1 MNNQAK
7 RCFPVCEAN
16 RQFPQGI
23 DSYQIV
29 STLLS
34 NIFFGK
40 DCIVKDMGDYI
51 EVDTIHTGKVAIGAS
66 KYLEGGW
73 DKIYSHYMWQI
84 SDVFQA
90 TQSVAGGC
98 PATIQEYK
106 EVCRG
111 PFSCNLYP
119 SSEVSRMISDIEKE
133 YIRREK
139 YKYNII

>member
-1 MNNQAK
+1 MNNQ
-7 RCFPVCEAN
+7 E
-16 RQFPQGI
+16 
-23 DSYQIV
+23 IV
-29 STLLS
+29 SILLS
-34 NIFFGK
+34 NNLFGK
-40 DCIVKDMGDYI
+40 DCIIKDMGDYI
-51 EVDTIHTGKVAIGAS
+51 EVDTVHAGKVAIGVS
-66 KYLEGGW
+66 KYFEGGW

-106 EVCRG
+106 EIHRG

-119 SSEVSRMISDIEKE
+119 SLEVFRMISDIEKE

-139 YKYNII
+139 YKCNIQKDE

>member
-7 RCFPVCEAN
+7 RCFPACFAS
-16 RQFPQGI
+16 RQFLQGI

-29 STLLS
+29 SILLS
-34 NIFFGK
+34 NNLFGK

-73 DKIYSHYMWQI
+73 SYPYDHYMWQI
-84 SDVFQA
+84 SDVFL
-90 TQSVAGGC
+90 
-98 PATIQEYK
+98 ATIQEHK
-106 EVCRG
+106 EIHRG
-111 PFSCNLYP
+111 SFSCNLYP
-119 SSEVSRMISDIEKE
+119 SSEVSYMISDIEKE

-139 YKYNII
+139 YKCSIL

>member
-7 RCFPVCEAN
+7 RCF
-16 RQFPQGI
+16 

-29 STLLS
+29 SILLS
-34 NIFFGK
+34 NRLFGK

-73 DKIYSHYMWQI
+73 SYPYGHYMWQI

-90 TQSVAGGC
+90 TRSVAGGC
-98 PATIQEYK
+98 SATIQEYR
-106 EVCRG
+106 EIHRG

-119 SSEVSRMISDIEKE
+119 SSEVSRMVSDIEKE
-133 YIRREK
+133 Y
-139 YKYNII
+139 NIQKPNQRSII

>member
-29 STLLS
+29 SILLS
-34 NIFFGK
+34 NNLCGK

-51 EVDTIHTGKVAIGAS
+51 EVDTVYTGKIAIGAS

-73 DKIYSHYMWQI
+73 DKTYNHYMWQI
-84 SDVFQA
+84 SDVFQ
-90 TQSVAGGC
+90 
-98 PATIQEYK
+98 EYK
-106 EVCRG
+106 EIHRG
-111 PFSCNLYP
+111 PFSCNLY
-119 SSEVSRMISDIEKE
+119 SSLDISHMISDIEKE

-139 YKYNII
+139 YKSNII

>member
-7 RCFPVCEAN
+7 RCF
-16 RQFPQGI
+16 
-23 DSYQIV
+23 SYQIV
-29 STLLS
+29 SILLS
-34 NIFFGK
+34 NHLFGK

-73 DKIYSHYMWQI
+73 SYPYDHYRWQI
-84 SDVFQA
+84 SDIF
-90 TQSVAGGC
+90 
-98 PATIQEYK
+98 QEYK
-106 EVCRG
+106 EIHRG

-119 SSEVSRMISDIEKE
+119 SSEISRMISDIEKE

-139 YKYNII
+139 YKCNII

>member
-7 RCFPVCEAN
+7 RCFPVCKAN

-34 NIFFGK
+34 NNLFGK
-40 DCIVKDMGDYI
+40 DCVVKDMGDYI

-84 SDVFQA
+84 SDVFQ
-90 TQSVAGGC
+90 
-98 PATIQEYK
+98 EYR
-106 EVCRG
+106 EVHRG

-119 SSEVSRMISDIEKE
+119 SSEISRMVSDIEKE
-133 YIRREK
+133 Y
-139 YKYNII
+139 NIQKPNQCSII